1 MFDRV
6 LNALPRGNS
15 KSTSLTKG
23 EGSSRKKVMKND
35 TAGGCDAKK
44 KLEPIFLA
52 TQFLLLLISL
62 IGSNNIIVNSNK
74 KYSKGYMCL

>member
-23 EGSSRKKVMKND
+23 RGVHEKKVMKND
-35 TAGGCDAKK
+35 TGGGCDAKK
-44 KLEPIFLA
+44 ILQPIFLA
-52 TQFLLLLISL
+52 THFSLLLITL
-62 IGSNNIIVNSNK
+62 IGSNNIIGSNSEQQ
-74 KYSKGYMCL
+74 